1 MHSLLTLGDGF
12 IFLELFED
20 IHYRVSSADPVGAR
34 KIALS
39 ATDWYE
45 HHRIFSNM

>member
-1 MHSLLTLGDGF
+1 MHNLLTLGDGF

-20 IHYRVSSADPVGAR
+20 RVSSADPVGAR